1 MPTRPSRKA
10 ATLAELARGQGDPFE
25 AFAPAPGMQAARE
38 AAGLSLAELSEM
50 TGYSSDLLA
59 KIEAGNVPVPRITT
73 SRISA
78 ALATEHTKVRG
89 EREGEEVTRI
99 RDVIVPGE

>member
-1 MPTRPSRKA
+1 MATRYGRKA
-10 ATLAELARGQGDPFE
+10 ATLAELAHGQGDPFE
-25 AFAPAPGMQAARE
+25 AFAPAPGMKEARE
-38 AAGLSLAELSEM
+38 AAGLSLAELAEL
-50 TGYSSDLLA
+50 TNYPPDLLA
-59 KIEAGNVPVPRITT
+59 KIEAGDVPVPRITT

-89 EREGEEVTRI
+89 EREGEEVTRV

>member
-10 ATLAELARGQGDPFE
+10 ATLAELGHGQEPVE
-25 AFAPAPGMQAARE
+25 AFAPAPGMKEARE
-38 AAGLSLAELSEM
+38 AAGVSLAELSEM

-59 KIEAGNVPVPRITT
+59 KIEAGDVPVPRITT

-78 ALATEHTKVRG
+78 VLATEHTKVRG
-89 EREGEEVTRI
+89 EQAGQVTRV

>member
-1 MPTRPSRKA
+1 MPTRYGRKP
-10 ATLAELARGQGDPFE
+10 ATLAELARGQGDPVE
-25 AFAPAPGMQAARE
+25 AFAAAPGMKDARE
-38 AAGLSLAELSEM
+38 AAGLSLAALAEL
-50 TGYSSDLLA
+50 TNYPPDLLR
-59 KIEAGNVPVPRITT
+59 KIEAGDLPVPRVTT

-78 ALATEHTKVRG
+78 VLATEHTKVRG

>member
-10 ATLAELARGQGDPFE
+10 ATLAELARGQGDPVE
-25 AFAPAPGMQAARE
+25 AFAPAPGMKEARE
-38 AAGLSLAELSEM
+38 AAGVSLSELSEM
-50 TGYSSDLLA
+50 TGYSSDLLR
-59 KIEAGNVPVPRITT
+59 KIEAGDVPVPRITT

-78 ALATEHTKVRG
+78 VLGVETPLVRG
-89 EREGEEVTRI
+89 EGENEVTRL

>member
-1 MPTRPSRKA
+1 MPTRYVRTA

-38 AAGLSLAELSEM
+38 AAGVSLAELSEM

-78 ALATEHTKVRG
+78 VLATEHTAVRG
-89 EREGEEVTRI
+89 EGPQEVTRI